1 MGAEKALVL
10 RHGHVVHRVDV
21 RAVVIDREVQVRTC
35 GPAGRTD
42 VADGLTLRHIVAGGD
57 DVVGHM
63 TVKARITV
71 GVVDGHHVAVS
82 FIVAG
87 GSDGAGLCG
96 IDCRAGTGRQ
106 VHALCHLYVPL
117 SGWMR

>member
-1 MGAEKALVL
+1 
-10 RHGHVVHRVDV
+10 
-21 RAVVIDREVQVRTC
+21 
-35 GPAGRTD
+35 
-42 VADGLTLRHIVAGGD
+42 
-57 DVVGHM
+57 M

-96 IDCRAGTGRQ
+96 IDCRAGAGGE
-106 VHALCHLYVPL
+106 VHAVVPL
-117 SGWMR
+117 VCAAQRVDAVAVCVGDRNRVRERVQKASRGRRRTGIGTNL